1 MLPDLA
7 LVVNLQELD
16 QRLAELEKEIAT
28 LPRQI
33 AAIERQLEAHSRRLE
48 ADRAALAANQRDR
61 KKLEGEIQVQEQKAS
76 KLKDQMLLAKTNE
89 QYRAF
94 QHEITYC
101 EDQIRKF
108 EDKILELMGES
119 EPLDHNVQAAEAAL
133 KQERAVVEAEKKRA
147 QGRTAQDRAEHAVL
161 MAKRKECAGNIG
173 PLVLTTYERI
183 RKKQKSGLAVCEAAD
198 GRCTACLMALRPQFF
213 QDLKAGEQMLLC
225 ETCGR
230 ILYYNPPVAVD
241 EHGPGIA
248 ASPAE

>member
-7 LVVNLQELD
+7 LVVNLQALD

-33 AAIERQLEAHSRRLE
+33 AAIERQLEAHTRRLE

-61 KKLEGEIQVQEQKAS
+61 KKLEGEIQVQEQKVS
-76 KLKDQMLLAKTNE
+76 KLKDQTLQAKTNE

-94 QHEITYC
+94 QHEISYC
-101 EDQIRKF
+101 EDQIRQF

-119 EPLDHNVQAAEAAL
+119 EPLDRNVQAAESAL

-147 QGRTAQDRAEHAVL
+147 QDRTAQDRKEHAAL
-161 MAKRKECAGNIG
+161 MAKRKECAANVGSQF
-173 PLVLTTYERI
+173 LTAYERI
-183 RKKQKSGLAVCEAAD
+183 RKKQKHGFAVCEAAD

-213 QDLKAGEQMLLC
+213 EDLKAGEQLMCC

-230 ILYYNPPVAVD
+230 ILYYNAPVAVD
-241 EHGPGIA
+241 ENGPGIA
-248 ASPAE
+248 ANPAE